1 MVEKLNC
8 ILISWDEI
16 LEFSD
21 IVAEKI
27 LNANFEPN
35 IIVGITRGGWIPSML
50 LSDRLEVKD
59 LLSVKIQH
67 WGITAEKDKNAKIV
81 VPIKKKLS
89 GKKVLLV
96 DDLTDTGESMLLAKN
111 HVYELNAEEVKTA
124 TLIHKE
130 QSTFQPDFYAKKIE
144 KWVWVILPWNIYEDL
159 TNLISKFPEKN
170 LSVDEIHS
178 KLKKEFSIDVDKDI
192 IRKVMAKNALR
203 FLL

>member
-1 MVEKLNC
+1 
-8 ILISWDEI
+8 
-16 LEFSD
+16 
-21 IVAEKI
+21 
-27 LNANFEPN
+27 
-35 IIVGITRGGWIPSML
+35 II
-50 LSDRLEVKD
+50 
-59 LLSVKIQH
+59 
-67 WGITAEKDKNAKIV
+67 
-81 VPIKKKLS
+81 VPIKKNLS

-130 QSTFQPDFYAKKIE
+130 QSSFKPDFYAKKIE

-170 LSVDEIHS
+170 LSVDEIHN
-178 KLKKEFSIDVDKDI
+178 KLKKEFSIDVDKEL
-192 IRKVMAKNALR
+192 IRKVMAKNALK

>member
-16 LEFSD
+16 LELSD
-21 IVAEKI
+21 IVTEKI

-50 LSDRLEVKD
+50 LSDRLQVKD
-59 LLSVKIQH
+59 LLSVRIQH

-81 VPIKKKLS
+81 VPIKKNLS

-111 HVYELNAEEVKTA
+111 HAYELNAKEVKTA

-130 QSTFQPDFYAKKIE
+130 QSLFEPDFYAKKIE

-178 KLKKEFSIDVDKDI
+178 KLKKEFSIDVNKDI
-192 IRKVMAKNALR
+192 IRKVMAKNALK

>member
-1 MVEKLNC
+1 MVKKLNC

-27 LNANFEPN
+27 LSANFEPN
-35 IIVGITRGGWIPSML
+35 VIVGITRGGWIPSML
-50 LSDRLEVKD
+50 LSDRLQVKD

-67 WGITAEKDKNAKIV
+67 WGITAKKDENAKII
-81 VPIKKKLS
+81 VPIKKNLS

-130 QSTFQPDFYAKKIE
+130 QSSFKPDFYAKKIE

-170 LSVDEIHS
+170 LSVDEIHN
-178 KLKKEFSIDVDKDI
+178 KLKKEFSIDVDKEL
-192 IRKVMAKNALR
+192 IRKVMAKNAIK